1 MLWCSSDRKILRLLG
16 IPSSVLPPSAHFHNL
31 SPLTSSGSRTHHTSH
46 DMDRPSSRAS
56 VPQLRAAS
64 ASPRRASLELK
75 KQVRFN
81 DEQADVRHIP
91 SVEEL
96 RSEGILHEI
105 WYSSWD
111 FNVFKSDAT
120 SELYEFM
127 RLHGLRKPVEGL
139 LYLYQPASIIESI
152 HQRRASL

>member
-1 MLWCSSDRKILRLLG
+1 
-16 IPSSVLPPSAHFHNL
+16 
-31 SPLTSSGSRTHHTSH
+31 
-46 DMDRPSSRAS
+46 MDRPSSRVS
-56 VPQLRAAS
+56 KPMMRAVS
-64 ASPRRASLELK
+64 ASPRRSSLELK

-81 DEQADVRHIP
+81 DAQDDVRHIP

-139 LYLYQPASIIESI
+139 LYLYQPASIIDSI